1 MSYHLA
7 MFDGHWSNASGDI
20 KYLIC
25 NFINTSN
32 FISQSLFMLLHHL
45 AKLGGYRY
53 CSSRDVFSL
62 SRNQARSRH
71 LSGQRDRYYNDR
83 SLSS

>member
-7 MFDGHWSNASGDI
+7 MFDGHWSNASEDI

-32 FISQSLFMLLHHL
+32 FISQSHFMLCQHL
-45 AKLGGYRY
+45 AKWGGYRY
-53 CSSRDVFSL
+53 CSSRDMFLVCHVI
-62 SRNQARSRH
+62 RQDH
-71 LSGQRDRYYNDR
+71 VI
-83 SLSS
+83 